1 MQRTYH
7 LDNSIMQSVKKP
19 TGLKLAALSVA
30 IALGVS
36 ACGGGS
42 GNSEADS
49 SIGNGNLPAV
59 NSALPATAVGNT
71 ATSVGSVTGFG
82 SVIVDGVK
90 YDDSQ
95 AKVTVDEKG
104 LEVASTTAHLKIGMQ
119 VEVKGDGT
127 KASGITIASQFRGP
141 VTAVTVN
148 SITVLGQIITVET
161 TGAEAVALE
170 GFSAFSDIKTSD
182 WIEVFAVEASAGVW
196 KATRIERESQQASSS
211 IRMGGKVSAIDA
223 SAKTFKIGAMTVNYA
238 DAAITPAM
246 AVLSNDQ
253 RVRVYS
259 DTPAVNGVV
268 NAKKIKVRDLSLSGA
283 RDGNIGGLIADFTS
297 AASFTVNG
305 FKVDANG
312 AVYKNG
318 TAADLING
326 AAIRVKGV
334 ATNGVL
340 VAKEIEFKKKP
351 NAEAAEIKVKG
362 FITDFVSQANFK
374 LRGQQIDAT
383 GASFA
388 GGTVSDLSNGAFV
401 ELKLALV
408 NGALVAKKIEFIAV
422 PNGTFDKNFQ
432 FVGTISEYDAIAR
445 TFKIA
450 GNTVKVVSDQIN
462 AQLTTLGFANGKTF
476 AVELK
481 LNGTTVELV
490 KISLPREIAIPAV
503 VLKGV
508 VSDVMATSFKLNG
521 VTVSIANDT
530 TYEDGTATSLVNGA
544 RVSVKLKTPTVAE
557 PFVASKIEFESTQ
570 SSTPTIRVESL
581 ITDFVSISDLRV
593 GGVKVDASA
602 ATFVRGVAGD
612 LANGRRVKVEGVVN
626 EAGVVKAG
634 KVEFR

>member
-1 MQRTYH
+1 MQRIYF
-7 LDNSIMQSVKKP
+7 LDKSISNSFKKP
-19 TGLKLAALSVA
+19 NSVTRAALSVS
-30 IALGVS
+30 IALGLS

-42 GNSEADS
+42 GDSE
-49 SIGNGNLPAV
+49 GNLSNAPS
-59 NSALPATAVGNT
+59 NLPSTSVITTATA
-71 ATSVGSVTGFG
+71 VGSVTGFG

-95 AKVTVDEKG
+95 AKVTLDEKG

-119 VEVKGDGT
+119 VEVKGDG
-127 KASGITIASQFRGP
+127 ASASSITIASQFRGP
-141 VTAVTVN
+141 VTAVTAN
-148 SITVLGQIITVET
+148 SITLLGQTITVET
-161 TGAEAVALE
+161 SGVEAVALE
-170 GFSAFSDIKTSD
+170 GFSAFSDIKAGD
-182 WIEVFAVEASAGVW
+182 WIEVYAVEASAGIW
-196 KATRIERESQQASSS
+196 KATRVERESQLGSLSTRFGGKISS
-211 IRMGGKVSAIDA
+211 IDIT
-223 SAKTFKIGAMTVNYA
+223 AKTFKIGALTVNYA
-238 DAAITPAM
+238 EASITPVI
-246 AVLSNDQ
+246 AVLVNEQ
-253 RVRVYS
+253 RVRIYS
-259 DTPAVNGVV
+259 DTPAVEGVIK
-268 NAKKIKVRDLSLSGA
+268 ATKIKIRDFSLSGA

-305 FKVDANG
+305 FKIDASN
-312 AVYKNG
+312 ATYKNG
-318 TAADLING
+318 TAADLLNG

-374 LRGQQIDAT
+374 LRGQQVDAT
-383 GASFA
+383 GATFS
-388 GGTVSDLSNGAFV
+388 GGGATDLSNGAFV

-408 NGALVAKKIEFIAV
+408 NGALIARKIEFLAA

-432 FVGTISEYDAIAR
+432 FVGAISEYDAVAR

-462 AQLTTLGFANGKTF
+462 AQLATLGFANGKIF

-490 KISLPREIAIPAV
+490 KISLPREMAIPAV

-508 VSDVMATSFKLNG
+508 VSDVSATSFKLNG
-521 VTVSIANDT
+521 VTVNLANDT
-530 TYEDGTATSLVNGA
+530 IFEDGTAASLVNGA
-544 RVSVKLKTPTVAE
+544 RVSVKLKTPTTAD
-557 PFVASKIEFESTQ
+557 PFVAAKIEFEASQT
-570 SSTPTIRVESL
+570 STPIVRVESL

-602 ATFVRGVAGD
+602 ATFFRGAAGD

>member
-1 MQRTYH
+1 MQRTYF
-7 LDNSIMQSVKKP
+7 LDKSITNSFKKP
-19 TGLKLAALSVA
+19 TGVKLAALSVS
-30 IALGVS
+30 IALGLS

-42 GNSEADS
+42 GDSEANLS
-49 SIGNGNLPAV
+49 NTTGNLPSTAAV
-59 NSALPATAVGNT
+59 TTATA
-71 ATSVGSVTGFG
+71 VGSVTGFG
-82 SVIVDGVK
+82 SVIVDGIK

-95 AKVTVDEKG
+95 AKVTMDEKG

-127 KASGITIASQFRGP
+127 SASSITIASQFRGP
-141 VTAVTVN
+141 VTAVTAN
-148 SITVLGQIITVET
+148 SITLLGQTVTVET
-161 TGAEAVALE
+161 SGAEAVALE
-170 GFSAFSDIKTSD
+170 GFSAFSDVKVGD
-182 WIEVFAVEASAGVW
+182 WIEVYAVEATAGIW
-196 KATRIERESQQASSS
+196 KATRIERESQLGSSS
-211 IRMGGKVSAIDA
+211 TRMGGKISSIDA
-223 SAKTFKIGAMTVNYA
+223 TAKTFKIGAITVNYA
-238 DAAITPAM
+238 DASITPAI
-246 AVLSNDQ
+246 AVLVNDQ
-253 RVRVYS
+253 RVRIYS
-259 DTPAVNGVV
+259 DTPAVDGVIK
-268 NAKKIKVRDLSLSGA
+268 ATKIKIRDFSLSGA

-297 AASFTVNG
+297 TASFTVNG
-305 FKVDANG
+305 FKIDASN

-318 TAADLING
+318 TAADLLNG
-326 AAIRVKGV
+326 AAIRVKGI

-340 VAKEIEFKKKP
+340 IAKEIEFKKKP

-374 LRGQQIDAT
+374 LRGQQVDAT

-408 NGALVAKKIEFIAV
+408 NGALVAKKIEFLAV

-432 FVGTISEYDAIAR
+432 FVGTISEYDASAR

-462 AQLTTLGFANGKTF
+462 AQLTTLGFANGKIF

-490 KISLPREIAIPAV
+490 KIGLPREMAIPAV

-508 VSDVMATSFKLNG
+508 VSDVMTTSFKLNG

-530 TYEDGTATSLVNGA
+530 VFEDGTAASLVNGA
-544 RVSVKLKTPTVAE
+544 RVSVKLKTPTTAE
-557 PFVASKIEFESTQ
+557 PFVAAKIEFESTQ
-570 SSTPTIRVESL
+570 SLTPTVRVESL

>member
-1 MQRTYH
+1 MQRIYF
-7 LDNSIMQSVKKP
+7 LDQSITNSFKKP
-19 TGLKLAALSVA
+19 NSVKLAALSVS
-30 IALGVS
+30 IAVGLS

-42 GNSEADS
+42 GDSEANLS
-49 SIGNGNLPAV
+49 NTPSNLPSTAV
-59 NSALPATAVGNT
+59 TTTATA
-71 ATSVGSVTGFG
+71 VGSVTGFG

-95 AKVTVDEKG
+95 AKVTLDEKG

-119 VEVKGDGT
+119 VEVKGDG
-127 KASGITIASQFRGP
+127 ASASSITIASQFRGP
-141 VTAVTVN
+141 VTAVTAN
-148 SITVLGQIITVET
+148 SITLLGQTITVET
-161 TGAEAVALE
+161 SGVEAVALE
-170 GFSAFSDIKTSD
+170 GFSAFSDIKAGD
-182 WIEVFAVEASAGVW
+182 WVEVYAVEASAGIW
-196 KATRIERESQQASSS
+196 KATRIERESQLASSS
-211 IRMGGKVSAIDA
+211 TRMGGKISSIDTT
-223 SAKTFKIGAMTVNYA
+223 AKTFKIGALTINYA
-238 DAAITPAM
+238 DASVTPVI
-246 AVLSNDQ
+246 AVLVNDQ

-259 DTPAVNGVV
+259 DTPAVEGVIK
-268 NAKKIKVRDLSLSGA
+268 ATKIKIRDFSLSGA

-305 FKVDANG
+305 FKIDASN
-312 AVYKNG
+312 AIYKNG
-318 TAADLING
+318 TAADLLNG

-374 LRGQQIDAT
+374 LRGQQVDAT
-383 GASFA
+383 GATFS
-388 GGTVSDLSNGAFV
+388 GGGATDLSNGAFV

-408 NGALVAKKIEFIAV
+408 NGALIAKKIEFLAA

-432 FVGTISEYDAIAR
+432 FVGAISEYDAAAR

-462 AQLTTLGFANGKTF
+462 AQLATLGFANGKIF

-490 KISLPREIAIPAV
+490 KISLPREMAVPAV

-508 VSDVMATSFKLNG
+508 VSEVSTTSFKLNG
-521 VTVSIANDT
+521 VTVSLANDT
-530 TYEDGTATSLVNGA
+530 VFEDGTAASLVNGA
-544 RVSVKLKTPTVAE
+544 RVSVKLKTPTAAE
-557 PFVASKIEFESTQ
+557 PFVAAKIEFEATQ
-570 SSTPTIRVESL
+570 TSTPIVRVESL